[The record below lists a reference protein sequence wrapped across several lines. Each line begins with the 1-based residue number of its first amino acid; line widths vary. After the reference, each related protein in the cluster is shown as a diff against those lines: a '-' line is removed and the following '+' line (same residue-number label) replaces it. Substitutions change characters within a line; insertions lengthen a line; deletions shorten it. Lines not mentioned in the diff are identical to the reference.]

1 MAKKNQYARHARKK
15 HFLEGFA
22 DGFDAKGNVKNTV
35 FETGKDLLVG
45 VLGGGLVGSAIG
57 KPSLLVGIL
66 TTGIGHYSGNRLAQL
81 FGLGLMAS
89 NGFQKNASV
98 NGVDNMDGMD
108 GIKDRVLAY
117 RDSFAQKFYI
127 DKFLKK
133 KAATTTVGAIPG
145 TEDVGDVQ
153 YFNYGDSMG
162 DLAAL
167 DDIEQQLADSALAY
181 QQQITGPDM
190 EPVGDLEPIGELADV
205 EERLY

>member
-57 KPSLLVGIL
+57 KPSLLVGIV

-98 NGVDNMDGMD
+98 NGLDGLEGVKERM
-108 GIKDRVLAY
+108 LAY
-117 RDSFAQKFYI
+117 RDTFAQKFYI

-133 KAATTTVGAIPG
+133 KTAATTVGAVPG

-153 YFNYGDSMG
+153 YFNYGDSMNG

-167 DDIEQQLADSALAY
+167 DDIEQQLAESAFAY
-181 QQQITGPDM
+181 QHQITGPDL
-190 EPVGDLEPIGELADV
+190 EPVGDLEPMGELADV